1 MKIEKIVLYNYKS
14 IAKECTLNLDS
25 KITAIVGASESGKT
39 NILEALNKFFI
50 PEAYKDD
57 IDTCTFSEDQIDENY
72 KMASITFRL
81 EDSDAGNVSK
91 IDRRILKTGR
101 FTISKQK
108 DGSYVLEE
116 PEIEPKEFQ
125 PPPRLIELHD
135 SIKQKVDQID
145 AKLDQFYKSQ
155 TQLST
160 PQQRKQQE
168 QRAILQHLTALI
180 KSLAPL
186 SGLPY
191 PTQSEEEEHI
201 QVAITL
207 VTEFYAGLQALPDA
221 PAELQ
226 QITAELNNELE
237 EAIGLRYEVP
247 SDEEPVQER
256 LLAICP
262 SIIFKKDAEIKLL
275 EDSIPISEL
284 EADAEQ
290 SSGYHAILK
299 LAGLSINHLKGPEP
313 TPRARR
319 LVNGGRKITNLLKQL
334 WSQENLSASFL
345 VEQGKF
351 IFNLEGKEGHLGN
364 PSDRSEGFRWF
375 LSFYLSYVSSS
386 DFLRN
391 SILLLDEPGL
401 HLHASAQKDLLDQ
414 FEQATSRTQIIYTT
428 HSPFMINKN
437 YPDRIRGVLKDARPQ
452 GTSIDNKPYRA
463 SKGGS
468 YEPIRTAIGI
478 TLGNSLFIGG
488 CNLIVEGIVDQIIL
502 AALSRYLAG
511 KGQSPFINLQE
522 ICITPAGGAPNVP
535 YFAYLCNMEE
545 MKSVVLLDSDNEGD
559 NAFEKI
565 KRENVFDPNKVIRI
579 QDAVSKP
586 KDKFLELEDL
596 IDREFYHSAVLEAYK
611 ALPKIT
617 FAKKLPGTYEEMM
630 KQLKS
635 RGQPPS
641 EQEPSTEPGHTNM
654 GERDPVTKARGKK
667 QIVNQQLEAS
677 GTSLQYSELFKE
689 HKGEGWGHFDK
700 VLVAR
705 RIAQK
710 LDEAELPKDSEETVS
725 RFNRL
730 FGMINE
736 KLGLKE
742 SSPR

>member
-1 MKIEKIVLYNYKS
+1 MKIEKVVLYNYKS

-25 KITAIVGASESGKT
+25 KITALVGASESGKT

-91 IDRRILKTGR
+91 IDRRIFEAGR

-116 PEIEPKEFQ
+116 PEIGPKEPQ

-160 PQQRKQQE
+160 PQQRE
-168 QRAILQHLTALI
+168 QRAIQQILTALI
-180 KSLAPL
+180 KHMPL
-186 SGLPY
+186 SGSPPA
-191 PTQSEEEEHI
+191 PTQSEEEEYLQSAI
-201 QVAITL
+201 NLVADFSTRL
-207 VTEFYAGLQALPDA
+207 GAAPDA
-221 PAELQ
+221 PTELQ
-226 QITAELNNELE
+226 LITTQLNNELK
-237 EAIGLRYEVP
+237 EAIGLQYEVP
-247 SDEEPVQER
+247 SDEEPVPKR

-262 SIIFKKDAEIKLL
+262 SIIFKKDAEIELL

-284 EADAEQ
+284 EADAKQ
-290 SSGYHAILK
+290 SSVYHSILK
-299 LAGLSINHLKGPEP
+299 LAGLSINHLKGTEP
-313 TPRARR
+313 TQRTRR
-319 LVNGGRKITNLLKQL
+319 LVGGGRKITNLLKQI
-334 WSQENLSASFL
+334 WSQENLEASFL
-345 VEQGKF
+345 VELGKF
-351 IFNLEGKEGHLGN
+351 IFNLEGKEGHLGKL
-364 PSDRSEGFRWF
+364 SDRSEGFRWF

-437 YPDRIRGVLKDARPQ
+437 YPDRIRGVLKLERPQ

-488 CNLIVEGIVDQIIL
+488 RNLIVEGISDQIIL
-502 AALSRYLAG
+502 AALSRYLTR
-511 KGQSPFINLQE
+511 KDQPPFVNLQE
-522 ICITPAGGAPNVP
+522 VCVTPVGGATNVP

-559 NAFEKI
+559 NAFKKI
-565 KRENVFDPNKVIRI
+565 ERENVFDLDNVIRI

-596 IDREFYHSAVLEAYK
+596 IDREFYHSVVLEAYK
-611 ALPKIT
+611 DLPEIT
-617 FAKKLPGTYEEMM
+617 FANKLPSTYEEMM

-641 EQEPSTEPGHTNM
+641 EQEPSTEPGHTKM
-654 GERDPVTKARGKK
+654 GERDPVTKGRGKK
-667 QIVNQQLEAS
+667 QIVNQQLKAS

-689 HKGEGWGHFDK
+689 HEGEGWGHFDK

-710 LDEAELPKDSEETVS
+710 LDEDELPKDNEETVS